1 LVREAYPDSLATG
14 MAKRTAQKRK
24 TVGLTAAN
32 ERTPKT
38 FEVSHVTTFE
48 RPDLL
53 ILLGLAIVTFGIY
66 AQVIGHHFITFDDP
80 TYIQENPM
88 VNRGVTL
95 AGLAWAFTTFYAGNW
110 HPLTWIAHIIDSQLF
125 GMFAGGHLLVNA
137 LIHAANTLLVF
148 WFLLRTSHARW
159 PSALVAA
166 LFALH
171 PLHVE
176 SVAWASER
184 KDTLSTFFG
193 LLALIAYTR
202 YAEAPSIRRYEWVAI
217 MLALGL
223 LAKPMLV
230 TWPFVMLLLDYWPLG
245 RFQGSEV
252 KDQPAPR
259 SPGGDRWS
267 AVRRLVV
274 EKIPLFA
281 LVAASAVVTTI
292 AQSHGGG
299 VRTFTEFPIAL
310 RLSNALVS
318 YAKYLLRAFWPNDL
332 AVYYPYIGTDIPAWQ
347 IIGAALLL
355 VAVTAFCFFQRK
367 IRPYLIVGWLWFLG
381 TLVPV
386 IGLVQVGGQTMA
398 DRYFY
403 IPSIGL
409 FIAIVFGLANI
420 AESRRVAP
428 WLRAAIAD
436 VFLLVLAALTSA
448 QIHRWSDSFTLFKYA
463 LTVAPPNVVVEDCLG
478 LAMHKNGQLDEA
490 MPHFEKALQMRPDD
504 YTALLTIGVT
514 RFYQGR
520 VPDAIEYAQ
529 AAIRSQADSPKAHN
543 LLGMAL
549 AKQNRNETAL
559 DEVRRASELAP
570 KDADIRNDLGLVL
583 ARLGRIPE
591 AIDQFHEA
599 VRLDPNNAAAAHA
612 NLGWALL
619 ESGKPRESIPEFE
632 AALQLNPEFQAAADG
647 LRHAQAQLGPQR

>member
-1 LVREAYPDSLATG
+1 
-14 MAKRTAQKRK
+14 M
-24 TVGLTAAN
+24 
-32 ERTPKT
+32 
-38 FEVSHVTTFE
+38 
-48 RPDLL
+48 
-53 ILLGLAIVTFGIY
+53 
-66 AQVIGHHFITFDDP
+66 
-80 TYIQENPM
+80 
-88 VNRGVTL
+88 
-95 AGLAWAFTTFYAGNW
+95 
-110 HPLTWIAHIIDSQLF
+110 IDSQLF
-125 GMFAGGHLLVNA
+125 GMIAGGHLLVNA

-148 WFLLRTSHARW
+148 WLLLRTTHARW

-193 LLALIAYTR
+193 LLSLIAYVR
-202 YAEAPSIRRYEWVAI
+202 YAEAPSIRRYAWTAI

-223 LAKPMLV
+223 LTKPMLV

-245 RFQGSEV
+245 RVNGR
-252 KDQPAPR
+252 PARLPAREDFR
-259 SPGGDRWS
+259 SSLGAGGWS
-267 AVRRLVV
+267 VVRSLVV

-281 LVAASAVVTTI
+281 LVAASAVVTSV

-318 YAKYLLRAFWPNDL
+318 YAKYLLLAFWPNDL
-332 AVYYPYIGTDIPAWQ
+332 AVYYPYTGTDIPAWQ

-355 VAVTAFCFFQRK
+355 IAITAFCFFQRK

-420 AESRRVAP
+420 AERRRVAP
-428 WLRAAIAD
+428 WLSAAIAD
-436 VFLLVLAALTSA
+436 VVLLVLAALTNA
-448 QIHRWSDSFTLFKYA
+448 QIHRWSDSFTLFKHA
-463 LTVAPPNVVVEDCLG
+463 LTVVPPSVAVEDSLG

-490 MPHFEKALQMRPDD
+490 AAHFERALQMKPDD
-504 YTALLTIGVT
+504 YTSLLSMGVI
-514 RFYQGR
+514 RFYEGR
-520 VPDAIEYAQ
+520 VPEAMEYAQ
-529 AAIRSQADSPKAHN
+529 AAIRSQADASKAHN

-549 AKQNRNETAL
+549 AKQNRNEAAL

-570 KDADIRNDLGLVL
+570 KDADIRNDLGLAL

-599 VRLDPNNAAAAHA
+599 LRLDPNNAAPAHA

-632 AALQLNPEFQAAADG
+632 AALQLNPEFKAAADG
-647 LRHAQAQLGPQR
+647 LRQAQAQLSPQR